1 MFSVF
6 DLEVKQ
12 VRTAAH
18 IIDAVEKLIKKYDT
32 RDPYELCKCLGIKI
46 HFYDM
51 EKKLKGFFF
60 YQSRQKNIV
69 IDSNVNEVLERILV
83 AHELGHAVLHAQI
96 AMMKGFQEM
105 EVLDGSSLEE
115 DEANFFAAELLL
127 EDDKV
132 LELLS
137 EYSFFETA
145 KQLYVPAALLDY
157 KFSLLHEKGELV
169 NPMYIRKSDFL
180 KDDLGDYDDTN
191 HF

>member
-1 MFSVF
+1 MN
-6 DLEVKQ
+6 D
-12 VRTAAH
+12 
-18 IIDAVEKLIKKYDT
+18 I
-32 RDPYELCKCLGIKI
+32 
-46 HFYDM
+46 
-51 EKKLKGFFF
+51 
-60 YQSRQKNIV
+60 
-69 IDSNVNEVLERILV
+69 LERILV

-105 EVLDGSSLEE
+105 E
-115 DEANFFAAELLL
+115 
-127 EDDKV
+127 V

-169 NPMYIRKSDFL
+169 NPMYIRKSDYL

-191 HF
+191 HFDYE

>member
-1 MFSVF
+1 M
-6 DLEVKQ
+6 
-12 VRTAAH
+12 RTAAR
-18 IIDAVEKLIKKYDT
+18 IIDTVEKLTKKYDT

-83 AHELGHAVLHAQI
+83 AHELGHAVLHTKI

-105 EVLDGSSLEE
+105 EVLDSGSPEE

-127 EDDKV
+127 KGDGSVEMIRRAETPADYFATLDFTG
-132 LELLS
+132 LL
-137 EYSFFETA
+137 
-145 KQLYVPAALLDY
+145 K
-157 KFSLLHEKGELV
+157 
-169 NPMYIRKSDFL
+169 
-180 KDDLGDYDDTN
+180 
-191 HF
+191 

>member
-1 MFSVF
+1 M
-6 DLEVKQ
+6 
-12 VRTAAH
+12 RTAAR
-18 IIDAVEKLIKKYDT
+18 IIETVEKLIKKYDT

-69 IDSNVNEVLERILV
+69 IDSNVNDILERILV

-105 EVLDGSSLEE
+105 E
-115 DEANFFAAELLL
+115 
-127 EDDKV
+127 V

-157 KFSLLHEKGELV
+157 KFSLLHEKGELL

-191 HF
+191 HFDYE